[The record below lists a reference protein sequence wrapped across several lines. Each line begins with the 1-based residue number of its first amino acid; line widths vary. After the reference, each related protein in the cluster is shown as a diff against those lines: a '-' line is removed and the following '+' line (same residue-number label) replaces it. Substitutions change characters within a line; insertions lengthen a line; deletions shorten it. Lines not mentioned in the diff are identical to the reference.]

1 MGFPGLSYVEPA
13 QANQGGKGAAK
24 ARVDVVI
31 FSTAT
36 EREMANRQDMRNW
49 LCRPETSTVFRR
61 ELGKHKQLG
70 LYFASLG
77 NAEALAEQLLLSVA
91 WYCYFDGQALP
102 QLERISSSVC
112 RLSAARWPK
121 CSS

>member
-36 EREMANRQDMRNW
+36 EREMANRQGYAQ
-49 LCRPETSTVFRR
+49 LALQTLGKPAQFFRR
-61 ELGKHKQLG
+61 ELGKHKQLD
-70 LYFASLG
+70 
-77 NAEALAEQLLLSVA
+77 
-91 WYCYFDGQALP
+91 CILP
-102 QLERISSSVC
+102 
-112 RLSAARWPK
+112 P
-121 CSS
+121 